1 MFWYPSVKRADEAA
15 TATSHASAIENP
27 APAATPLTAATT
39 GFGARRSVAIRA
51 CSPMASPMN
60 FPGPSFSNAAND
72 STSPPAENAFPVPVR
87 TTHRTDGSAET
98 SETAD
103 RSASPISWL

>member
-1 MFWYPSVKRADEAA
+1 
-15 TATSHASAIENP
+15 
-27 APAATPLTAATT
+27 
-39 GFGARRSVAIRA
+39 
-51 CSPMASPMN
+51 MN

-72 STSPPAENAFPVPVR
+72 STSPPAENAFPAPVR

-103 RSASPISWL
+103 RSASPISGL